1 MLPVFA
7 GVLVLTALALGTVT
21 LFAALVLFGFSLT
34 NANIA
39 MNVEA
44 DRVEAATGRRLINR
58 CHGSWGV
65 GFLLA
70 SLVGTGMVA
79 AGLSPL
85 THFIV
90 VFALVT
96 ALAFTSSLRCGR
108 RRPAP
113 TAPACGP

>member
-1 MLPVFA
+1 MLPFFA
-7 GVLVLTALALGTVT
+7 GGLVVAALALGTAT
-21 LFAALVLFGFSLT
+21 LFAALVLFGFGLT

-70 SLVGTGMVA
+70 SLAGTGAVA
-79 AGLSPL
+79 AGMSPL
-85 THFIV
+85 VHFIL
-90 VFALVT
+90 VFAA
-96 ALAFTSSLRCGR
+96 ALGGRLRHR
-108 RRPAP
+108 RADAGKPAARP
-113 TAPACGP
+113 